1 MIGSYVMIIG
11 EIIMTLLN
19 SSFVG
24 RFVWSDLLVVVDY
37 FIRLAEFVTE
47 STLWNLVE
55 SCSLWNLV
63 HLFTTVVPPNTVA
76 HFKSQIGFF

>member
-24 RFVWSDLLVVVDY
+24 RFVWSDLLVAVDY

-47 STLWNLVE
+47 SNLVE
-55 SCSLWNLV
+55 SC
-63 HLFTTVVPPNTVA
+63 
-76 HFKSQIGFF
+76 

>member
-1 MIGSYVMIIG
+1 MQSSLNMIGSYVMIIG

-24 RFVWSDLLVVVDY
+24 RFVWSDLLVAVDY

-47 STLWNLVE
+47 SNLVE
-55 SCSLWNLV
+55 SC
-63 HLFTTVVPPNTVA
+63 
-76 HFKSQIGFF
+76 